1 MREKLEKLLEN
12 SYAPYSN
19 MHFACI
25 VETKSG
31 NFYEGVNIENAS
43 YGATICAERNAINN
57 AVSHGE
63 REFSALYLMTSSDEI
78 CYPCNLCKQTF
89 LEFFDNN
96 VVFNIMTKS
105 GKMEVMT
112 FKEVMNTTFTKEDLV
127 WKVVL

>member
-25 VETKSG
+25 VETKNG

-57 AVSHGE
+57 AISHGE
-63 REFSALYLMTSSDEI
+63 CEFKALYLMTSSDEI

-89 LEFFDNN
+89 LEFFDKN
-96 VVFNIMTKS
+96 VLFNIMNKN

-112 FKEVMNTTFTKEDLV
+112 YDKIMMTTFTKEDLV
-127 WKVVL
+127 